1 MAGAIG
7 GGKSLGIIIVAVVGI
22 LALWGV
28 GTYNGFVGK
37 KAEVDEGSS
46 NIDVQLKRRADLIPN
61 LVNTIKGY
69 TSHEQGVIDSITSAR
84 ENMLKANTMSEK
96 AEADAQLTSALS
108 GLAVVVENYPDLKAD
123 TTFVNLQDELA
134 GTENRISKARNDYN
148 EDAKSYNVAIRS
160 FPGSLIAGIGG
171 FTEVEYFEAS
181 EKDRENPTV
190 DFSTPT
196 ATPAATATPTAEN

>member
-1 MAGAIG
+1 MAEEAKT
-7 GGKSLGIIIVAVVGI
+7 GGKKTGLIIAGVIVAI
-22 LALWGV
+22 LAMWGI

-69 TSHEQGVIDSITSAR
+69 TSHEQEVIDSITNAR

-96 AEADAQLTSALS
+96 AEADAQLSSALS
-108 GLAVVVENYPDLKAD
+108 GLAIVVENYPDLKAD
-123 TTFVNLQDELA
+123 KTFVNLQDELA
-134 GTENRISKARNDYN
+134 GTENRISKARSDYN
-148 EDAKSYNVAIRS
+148 EDAKDYNVAIKR

-171 FTEVEYFEAS
+171 FSEVEYFEAS
-181 EKDRENPTV
+181 ESDKENPTV
-190 DFSTPT
+190 DFSK
-196 ATPAATATPTAEN
+196 

>member
-1 MAGAIG
+1 MEVSNLGVKKMAEEAKT
-7 GGKSLGIIIVAVVGI
+7 GGKKTGLIIAGVIVAI
-22 LALWGV
+22 LAMWGI

-69 TSHEQGVIDSITSAR
+69 TSHEQEVIDSITNAR

-96 AEADAQLTSALS
+96 AEADAQLSSALS
-108 GLAVVVENYPDLKAD
+108 GLAIVVENYPDLKAD
-123 TTFVNLQDELA
+123 KTFVNLQDELA
-134 GTENRISKARNDYN
+134 GTENRISKARSDYN
-148 EDAKSYNVAIRS
+148 EDAKDYNVAIKR

-171 FTEVEYFEAS
+171 FSEVEYFEAS
-181 EKDRENPTV
+181 ESDKENPTV
-190 DFSTPT
+190 DFSK
-196 ATPAATATPTAEN
+196 